1 MKSSETDILVIP
13 GYEGAGPV
21 HWQTRMVGKLSTARI
36 VDQPDWLHSSLTVAV
51 AQIVKAVDEATRPI
65 VFVAHS
71 LGNLL
76 VAQSVPALTERGLI
90 GRVKGAYLVAVPVGA
105 ALLELAAVDKA
116 FGVIPRD
123 PLPFPSV
130 LVASSNDPFAS
141 LEEAADI
148 SAAWGSKLIEAGEQ
162 GHINIASGHGP
173 WPEGMMSFAGFL
185 SRLQISQT

>member
-1 MKSSETDILVIP
+1 MKSSETDILIIP
-13 GYEGAGPV
+13 GYEGIGAV
-21 HWQTRMVGKLSTARI
+21 HWQSRMAGKLSTARV
-36 VDQPDWLHSSLTVAV
+36 VDQPDWLHTSLDNAV
-51 AQIVKAVDEATRPI
+51 TEVVKAVQAATRPV

-76 VAQSVPALTERGLI
+76 VAQAVPALTAAGLI
-90 GRVKGAYLVAVPVGA
+90 DRVKGAYLVAVPA
-105 ALLELAAVDKA
+105 SRALSELASVDRA
-116 FGVIPRD
+116 FANIPRD

-162 GHINIASGHGP
+162 GHINTASGHGP

-185 SRLQISQT
+185 SRLQG

>member
-1 MKSSETDILVIP
+1 MKSADTDILVIP

-21 HWQTRMVGKLSTARI
+21 HWQSRMVGKLSTARI
-36 VDQPDWLHSSLTVAV
+36 VDQPDWLHSSQSIAL

-71 LGNLL
+71 LGNIL
-76 VAQSVPALTERGLI
+76 VAQAVPELTDQGLI
-90 GRVKGAYLVAVPVGA
+90 DRVRGAYFVAAPVA
-105 ALLELAAVDKA
+105 RAVAELAKVDPA
-116 FGVIPRD
+116 FGNIPRD

-141 LEEAADI
+141 LEDSADL
-148 SAAWGSKLIEAGEQ
+148 ALAWGSKLIEAGEQ
-162 GHINIASGHGP
+162 GHINTASGHGP

-185 SRLQISQT
+185 SKL

>member
-21 HWQTRMVGKLSTARI
+21 HWQSRMVGKLSTARI
-36 VDQPDWLHSSLTVAV
+36 VDQPDWLHSSQAVAL

-71 LGNLL
+71 LGNIL
-76 VAQSVPALTERGLI
+76 VAQAVPELSRAGLI
-90 GRVKGAYLVAVPVGA
+90 ERIKGAYLVAVPTA
-105 ALLELAAVDKA
+105 RALSELAAVDTA
-116 FGVIPRD
+116 FGNIPRD
-123 PLPFPSV
+123 PLPFRSV
-130 LVASSNDPFAS
+130 LVASSNDPFATM
-141 LEEAADI
+141 EDAADI

-162 GHINIASGHGP
+162 GHINTASGHGP

-185 SRLQISQT
+185 SRL

>member
-1 MKSSETDILVIP
+1 MKSSETDILIIP
-13 GYEGAGPV
+13 GYEGIGVV
-21 HWQTRMVGKLSTARI
+21 HWQSRMAGKLSTARV
-36 VDQPDWLHSSLTVAV
+36 VDQPDWLHTSLDNAV
-51 AQIVKAVDEATRPI
+51 TEVVKAVHAATRPV

-76 VAQSVPALTERGLI
+76 VAQAVPALKAAGLI
-90 GRVKGAYLVAVPVGA
+90 DRVKGAYLVAVPA
-105 ALLELAAVDKA
+105 SRALSELGSVDRA
-116 FGVIPRD
+116 FANIPRD

-162 GHINIASGHGP
+162 GHINTASGHGP

-185 SRLQISQT
+185 SRLPG

>member
-1 MKSSETDILVIP
+1 MKSSETDILVVP
-13 GYEGAGPV
+13 GYEGVGAV
-21 HWQTRMVGKLSTARI
+21 HWQARMVGKLSTARI
-36 VDQPDWLHSSLTVAV
+36 IDQPDWLHSSLAIAV
-51 AQIVKAVDEATRPI
+51 TEVVKAVEVAQRPV

-76 VAQSVPALTERGLI
+76 VAQSVPALTTAGLI
-90 GRVKGAYLVAVPVGA
+90 DRVKGAYLVSVPA
-105 ALLELAAVDKA
+105 ARALSELASVDRA
-116 FGVIPRD
+116 FGAIPRD

-162 GHINIASGHGP
+162 GHINTASGHGP

-185 SRLQISQT
+185 SRLKA